1 VKPPK
6 KNIIL
11 QNPNNKRSLI
21 FKITPIVKTKK
32 EKINTKKKKKKRE
45 KHLEKTVHSE
55 AASVIYFSNQHF
67 HLLIP

>member
-1 VKPPK
+1 VKSPK

-21 FKITPIVKTKK
+21 FKITPIVKTEK

-55 AASVIYFSNQHF
+55 AASVISNQHF